1 MKISEVTIKELKDYA
16 HVYHNEDDNL
26 FGAILIACKSYISS
40 YTGLPLVD
48 DPATPDVVEKNC
60 DAHEDL
66 TIALFVLSNELYD
79 NRTFTVENDKVNTVI
94 KSILDMHSVN
104 LL

>member
-1 MKISEVTIKELKDYA
+1 MKISEVTIQHLKDYA
-16 HVYHNEDDNL
+16 RVSHGDDDTL
-26 FGAILIACKSYISS
+26 FTAILVACKKFISN
-40 YTGLPLVD
+40 YTGLPLAD
-48 DPATPDVVEKNC
+48 DPETTDVIENNC

-66 TIALFVLSNELYD
+66 TIVLMILSNEMYD
-79 NRTFTVENDKVNTVI
+79 NRAFTVQENKVNTVI